1 MVRWCYK
8 SKNKNNTFLRLR
20 FEVNEAWK
28 IFNCKGNELSIEDNT
43 LHMKISKKYRIIF
56 FLFKN

>member
-8 SKNKNNTFLRLR
+8 SKNKNNTFLKLR

-28 IFNCKGNELSIEDNT
+28 IFNCKGNELSIEDNFT
-43 LHMKISKKYRIIF
+43 HENKQKI
-56 FLFKN
+56 